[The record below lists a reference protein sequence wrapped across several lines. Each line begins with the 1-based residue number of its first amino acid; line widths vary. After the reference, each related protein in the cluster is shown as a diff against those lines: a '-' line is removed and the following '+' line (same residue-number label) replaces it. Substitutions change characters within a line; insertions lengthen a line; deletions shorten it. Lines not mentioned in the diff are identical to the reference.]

1 MQDLISQIIRTWKER
16 VTPKLLPLLSTI
28 RVVGLVLAGLS
39 LWGFAEIAEEVLEKE
54 TQAFDSS
61 ILLSLRELH
70 NPLLDRLMIAIT
82 FLGEPTELTA
92 MSLALGAWLLWR
104 GQRSEATTLAI
115 AAAGAAGLNV
125 LLKDVFA
132 RARPALWARI
142 VDVKYYSFPSGHAML
157 SVVVYGMLGYLL
169 ATHFRRWRIEI
180 LISTV
185 ILIVAIGFSR
195 LYLGVHWP
203 TDVLAGYAAG
213 LVWLM
218 TCILSIEIWRHRG
231 TLRTKEAERPKSTSA
246 K

>member
-1 MQDLISQIIRTWKER
+1 MQDLSAQIIRAWREHVGR
-16 VTPKLLPLLSTI
+16 KLLPLISTV
-28 RVVGLVLAGLS
+28 RLAGLVLAGLA
-39 LWGFAEIAEEVLEKE
+39 LWGFAEIADEVLEKE
-54 TQAFDSS
+54 TQAFDTT

-70 NPLLDRLMIAIT
+70 TPLLDRLMIAIT
-82 FLGEPTELTA
+82 FFGEPTELTI
-92 MSLALGAWLLWR
+92 MSLALGAWLIWR

-142 VDVKYYSFPSGHAML
+142 VDVRYYSFPSGHAML
-157 SVVVYGMLGYLL
+157 SMVVYGLLGYLL
-169 ATHFRRWRIEI
+169 ATHFRRWRVGIVSLTVV
-180 LISTV
+180 LIA
-185 ILIVAIGFSR
+185 AIGFSR

-231 TLRTKEAERPKSTSA
+231 TAKKETAHPKS
-246 K
+246 

>member
-1 MQDLISQIIRTWKER
+1 MQDLSAQIIRAWRDR
-16 VTPKLLPLLSTI
+16 VGPKLLPLLSTV
-28 RVVGLVLAGLS
+28 RLGGLVLAGLA
-39 LWGFAEIAEEVLEKE
+39 LWGFAEIADEVLEKE
-54 TQAFDSS
+54 TQAFDTT

-82 FLGEPTELTA
+82 FLGEPTELTI

-142 VDVKYYSFPSGHAML
+142 VDVRYYSFPSGHAML
-157 SVVVYGMLGYLL
+157 SVVVYGLLGYLL
-169 ATHFRRWRIEI
+169 ATHFKRWRVGI
-180 LISTV
+180 LISIAV
-185 ILIVAIGFSR
+185 LIAAIGFSR

-213 LVWLM
+213 LVWLL

-231 TLRTKEAERPKSTSA
+231 TMRTQEAARPKSTSI

>member
-1 MQDLISQIIRTWKER
+1 MQNLIPQIIRAWREH
-16 VTPKLLPLLSTI
+16 VTPRVSPLLSTV

-54 TQAFDSS
+54 TQAFDTS

-70 NPLLDRLMIAIT
+70 TPLLDRFMLSIT
-82 FLGEPTELTA
+82 FLGEPTVLTA
-92 MSLALGAWLLWR
+92 MSLALGAWLIWR

-115 AAAGAAGLNV
+115 AAVGATGLNL
-125 LLKDVFA
+125 LLKRLFA
-132 RARPALWARI
+132 RARPALWERV
-142 VDVKYYSFPSGHAML
+142 VDVRYYSFPSGHAML
-157 SVVVYGMLGYLL
+157 SMVIYGLLGYLL
-169 ATHFRRWRIEI
+169 ATHFKRWRVGI
-180 LISTV
+180 LVLTA
-185 ILIVAIGFSR
+185 ILIVTIGFSR

-218 TCILSIEIWRHRG
+218 TCILSIEIWRHRH
-231 TLRTKEAERPKSTSA
+231 TSRAQESAHPQSTIA

>member
-1 MQDLISQIIRTWKER
+1 MQDLSAQVIRVWRDR
-16 VTPKLLPLLSTI
+16 VGPKLLPLLSTV
-28 RVVGLVLAGLS
+28 RLGGLVLAGLA
-39 LWGFAEIAEEVLEKE
+39 LWGFAEIADEVLEKE
-54 TQAFDSS
+54 TQAFDTT

-82 FLGEPTELTA
+82 FLGEPTELTI

-157 SVVVYGMLGYLL
+157 SVVVYGLLGYLL
-169 ATHFRRWRIEI
+169 ATHFKRWRVGI
-180 LISTV
+180 LISTAV
-185 ILIVAIGFSR
+185 LIAAIGFSR

-231 TLRTKEAERPKSTSA
+231 TIRTQEAARPKSTST